1 MDLTWSLTVAFP
13 PFYLVLVLLGN
24 EGDGDTALL
33 HHHGPRVSETILD
46 TGVQVSEPENVR
58 HVICIGGR
66 HVYHSTKSLKSSYTS
81 RPFARRQARVHSR
94 QFLNLNIF
102 ITSQIFLW
110 IQQTNR
116 ELCRKY
122 QDFMTQ
128 SDLIQLLD
136 GDDDTDP
143 VDNTEVRYET
153 LLVHASVSGAAPP
166 PDTAPEIRSSDTWT
180 TPPSKL
186 RVRPF
191 SVNTSTARSYML
203 RNGDLNKKN

>member
-1 MDLTWSLTVAFP
+1 MVAQKFIR
-13 PFYLVLVLLGN
+13 LVLVLLGN

-66 HVYHSTKSLKSSYTS
+66 HVYHSTKSLKSRYTC

-94 QFLNLNIF
+94 QF
-102 ITSQIFLW
+102 
-110 IQQTNR
+110 
-116 ELCRKY
+116 
-122 QDFMTQ
+122 
-128 SDLIQLLD
+128 LIQLLD

-166 PDTAPEIRSSDTWT
+166 PDTAPEIRPSYTGT
-180 TPPSKL
+180 APPSKL

-203 RNGDLNKKN
+203 RNGDRGVIRLKGPLKYAIGTAASAATAGKPLF